1 MATQQKSRSR
11 RSKASR
17 HATVVR
23 IDPDVRQGARLHTAL
38 TGASLSDQVNEALRA
53 RLSAERGLLRKRLAE
68 PAMPY
73 DEFIVGLKRRG
84 RI

>member
-1 MATQQKSRSR
+1 MAMQQKSRSG
-11 RSKASR
+11 SPKASR

-23 IDPDVRQGARLHTAL
+23 LDPDVRQGARLRTAL
-38 TGASLSDQVNEALRA
+38 TGTSLSDQVNDALRA

-68 PAMPY
+68 PAIPY